1 MNFIYN
7 FIPEELIRAIGWTIF
22 HSLWQGAMIAVL
34 LSGVLLVT
42 GKKSAQLRY
51 NYSFAALVLIF
62 LFSLATFIQVYDT
75 SGKTASPEFG
85 TISGNIISS
94 QTLTEAVS
102 AGSSDTNLSFLQV
115 IEFYFSQNISVIVAL
130 WLLGFVL
137 FSMRFIGGVLYVQRL
152 RTIGIKPLNEFWYNR
167 LEELSN
173 SIGIKQF
180 VEIYESVKVK
190 APVTMGYL
198 KPVILLP
205 LGMLTGLP
213 QEQVEA
219 IIIHELAHI
228 KRYDFILNLIQTLI
242 ETIFFYHPVVWW
254 VTSTINTER
263 ENCCDDSTLKYCGGS
278 LVYFKALYNLQ
289 QICSEENELALAVIG
304 KKNQLFRRINRM
316 TTKNQ
321 NTSYGVKFAAFAVL
335 LFVMTAVS
343 IYSSSSAKENSGALT
358 TASFINPVSSLND
371 VSTFKNPVGDISP
384 IHDTTSLKK
393 GKHTL
398 KFYDD
403 VNGEEKKFKAKL
415 NDGKLEELYIDGEKV
430 PDNDLNKYEN
440 KVTKRLNEY
449 DSTIVEFRSDMKKHK
464 EEMKQ
469 FKEKMKKFKGSYGYN
484 HDLNF
489 NFNSDFDMRPMP
501 PIPFDS
507 TEWKGIMENVQK
519 NLHESFAN
527 HSFHIPPIPPIH
539 IPPINIPPIHIPNI
553 DWDSTMNCNSF
564 DKEAFKE
571 SMRELKENMK
581 NFKFDKEAFKESMK
595 ELKENL
601 KDLKF
606 DTEKFNEKLKKSGLN
621 SKAFKESMAEL
632 KNNMSKLKE
641 ELKPLK
647 GFIHETKAELINDNL
662 LEPGEDFDNFK
673 LTKDEMIVDGKK
685 VSPELHK
692 KYLEIY
698 RKHYG
703 KELTGDHKIEFNN

>member
-1 MNFIYN
+1 MNFIYY
-7 FIPEELIRAIGWTIF
+7 FIHEELIKAIGWTIF

-34 LSGVLLVT
+34 LSGVLLVV
-42 GKKSAQLRY
+42 GKKSARLRY
-51 NYSFAALVLIF
+51 NFSFTALVLIF
-62 LFSLATFIQVYDT
+62 LFSLATFIQVYHP
-75 SGKTASPEFG
+75 SGKTVSPKFG
-85 TISGNIISS
+85 MVSGNTISS
-94 QTLTEAVS
+94 QELVEAVN
-102 AGSSDTNLSFLQV
+102 AGSSGTNLSFVQV
-115 IEFYFSQNISVIVAL
+115 IEFYFSQNISVIVTL
-130 WLLGFVL
+130 WLLGFIL

-173 SIGIKQF
+173 SIGIKQL

-205 LGMLTGLP
+205 LGMLTGLQ

-242 ETIFFYHPVVWW
+242 ETIFFYHPIVWW

-316 TTKNQ
+316 TTKNK

-343 IYSSSSAKENSGALT
+343 IYSSSSAKEISRGLT
-358 TASFINPVSSLND
+358 IASFINSVASLND
-371 VSTFKNPVGDISP
+371 VSVFKNPVGDISP
-384 IHDTTSLKK
+384 VHDTTSLKK

-398 KFYDD
+398 KFYND

-415 NDGKLEELYIDGEKV
+415 NDGKLEELYVDGEKV

-440 KVTKRLNEY
+440 KITERINEY
-449 DSTIVEFRSDMKKHK
+449 DSAMEEFRSSTKKHK

-469 FKEKMKKFKGSYGYN
+469 FKEKMKKFRGSYGYN

-489 NFNSDFDMRPMP
+489 DFDFDVP

-519 NLHESFAN
+519 NLHKSFAN
-527 HSFHIPPIPPIH
+527 HSFHIPPIH

-553 DWDSTMNCNSF
+553 DWDSTTNSNSF

-581 NFKFDKEAFKESMK
+581 NFKFDNEAFKESMK
-595 ELKENL
+595 ELKENM
-601 KDLKF
+601 KDFKF
-606 DTEKFNEKLKKSGLN
+606 DTEKFNEEMKKSGVNSESFKKSMKELN
-621 SKAFKESMAEL
+621 A
-632 KNNMSKLKE
+632 NMGKLKE
-641 ELKPLK
+641 NMKILKEFINDTKDELVK
-647 GFIHETKAELINDNL
+647 DNL
-662 LEPGEDFDNFK
+662 LKPGDDLDDFV
-673 LTKDEMIVDGKK
+673 LSKDEMKVDGKK

-692 KYLEIY
+692 KYLELY
-698 RKHYG
+698 KKHFG
-703 KELTGDHKIEFNN
+703 KELKGDEKFRIKD